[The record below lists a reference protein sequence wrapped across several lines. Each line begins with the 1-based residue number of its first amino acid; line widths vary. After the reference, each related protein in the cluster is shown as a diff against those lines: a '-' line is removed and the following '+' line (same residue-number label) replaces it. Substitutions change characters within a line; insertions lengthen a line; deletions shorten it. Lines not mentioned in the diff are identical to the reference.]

1 MNPHLHL
8 IDSKRKFIF
17 LILILGGVTAIG
29 PLTIDMYLPA
39 FSAIARGF
47 NAPDNLVQLSLT
59 TYFAGLAVSQLI
71 YGPIIDRFGKKL
83 PLFFGLCLFVI
94 TSIACCF
101 VTSIEQLIVM
111 RFFQAMGACIGVVVP
126 RAIVRDI
133 FSPQESARI
142 YSHLMLVMGLAPILA
157 PMIGS
162 FVLVIF
168 GWQAI
173 FALLASFGVICLVVS
188 YFTFPQTKKP
198 DRDEKISNALKKYW
212 GILHDRTFVICAL
225 SGSFVMASLFAYI
238 NASPFAYL
246 EFFGLSSKRYSL
258 IFALNS
264 LGFIMMSQ
272 INAYFL
278 KKYSIEKVLRF
289 ALLIPVVSGSVL
301 IFVGHY
307 HPNFWLFT
315 VTFFVFLGS
324 VGMIAP
330 NTSALALSNQS
341 KHSGSAS
348 ALLGTIQFTF
358 ATLMSF
364 LISRLHDGGISSMTI
379 VIGVCGISSCVVYRL
394 FHKPYLN
401 QGHL

>member
-1 MNPHLHL
+1 MNPHLPL
-8 IDSKRKFIF
+8 IDSRRKFIF

-198 DRDEKISNALKKYW
+198 DRA
-212 GILHDRTFVICAL
+212 
-225 SGSFVMASLFAYI
+225 
-238 NASPFAYL
+238 
-246 EFFGLSSKRYSL
+246 
-258 IFALNS
+258 
-264 LGFIMMSQ
+264 
-272 INAYFL
+272 
-278 KKYSIEKVLRF
+278 
-289 ALLIPVVSGSVL
+289 
-301 IFVGHY
+301 
-307 HPNFWLFT
+307 
-315 VTFFVFLGS
+315 
-324 VGMIAP
+324 
-330 NTSALALSNQS
+330 
-341 KHSGSAS
+341 
-348 ALLGTIQFTF
+348 
-358 ATLMSF
+358 
-364 LISRLHDGGISSMTI
+364 
-379 VIGVCGISSCVVYRL
+379 
-394 FHKPYLN
+394 
-401 QGHL
+401 